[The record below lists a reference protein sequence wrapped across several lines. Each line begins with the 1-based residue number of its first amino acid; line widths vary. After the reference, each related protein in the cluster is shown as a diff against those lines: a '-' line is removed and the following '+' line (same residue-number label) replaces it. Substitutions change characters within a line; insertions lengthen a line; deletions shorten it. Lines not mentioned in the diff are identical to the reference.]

1 MGAPLPEQTGLAL
14 VTAQANG
21 VPFTHGRGAI
31 LGEGDHSPD
40 AFATSRIHVGFAWAV
55 AAFAPAFL
63 PLIPGVLEEEAAH
76 PRLGKVVER
85 VLVALLAGLGA
96 DVGVAGLGR
105 GRLGRRL
112 GGDGNGRR
120 ESKRRKPD

>member
-40 AFATSRIHVGFAWAV
+40 PFATSRIHVGLARAV
-55 AAFAPAFL
+55 AAFAPAFF
-63 PLIPGVLEEEAAH
+63 PLIPGVLKEEAAH
-76 PRLGKVVER
+76 PRLGKVVEG

-105 GRLGRRL
+105 GRLGGRL

-120 ESKRRKPD
+120 ESKRRRPD